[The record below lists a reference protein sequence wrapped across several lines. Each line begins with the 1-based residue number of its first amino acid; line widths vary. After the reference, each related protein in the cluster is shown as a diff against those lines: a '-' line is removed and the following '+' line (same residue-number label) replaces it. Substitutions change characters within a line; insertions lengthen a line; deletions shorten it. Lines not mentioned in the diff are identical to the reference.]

1 MNYDIKIKSNN
12 KNASAIE
19 LDRIS
24 SIAHDTKEIATKALM
39 LRIHGTSDLKPHAK
53 LKNSLDIHLP
63 KLSSSKSGTE
73 MILDCASFEK
83 NIELLQLEF
92 FDSKEEIFKLTPMAL
107 VIQSFR
113 SALIETEDK
122 EYLDRHLL
130 KSLLKFKNNFI
141 DSDEVFYFSNR
152 GTIAEIEIKKSDF
165 KKIEMLEEKIPEP
178 KKSIVNG
185 KLDEMRMS
193 KCRIGL
199 LTADGLV
206 SIIASDKSMMERL
219 ITFMGKEITVS
230 GMSHYKTNGQLSYI
244 EIIEF
249 FEANKSD
256 VHFSKKPKAMSLEQQ
271 VLFSLKNGK
280 KKNPL
285 KSLIGKWSGDETD
298 EEFEKLLKDLD

>member
-24 SIAHDTKEIATKALM
+24 SIAHDTKDIATKALM
-39 LRIHGTSDLKPHAK
+39 LRIHGASDIKPNAK

-63 KLSSSKSGTE
+63 KLSSSKNGTE

-83 NIELLQLEF
+83 SIKLLQLELF
-92 FDSKEEIFKLTPMAL
+92 ESKEELFKLTPMAL
-107 VIQSFR
+107 VIQCFR

-122 EYLDRHLL
+122 EYLDRPLL
-130 KSLLKFKNNFI
+130 KSLLKFKNNF

-152 GTIAEIEIKKSDF
+152 GTIPEIEITKSDF
-165 KKIEMLEEKIPEP
+165 KKIEILEEKIPEP

-185 KLDEMRMS
+185 KLDEMKMS
-193 KCRIGL
+193 KFRIGL

-206 SIIASDKSMMERL
+206 SIIASDKSTMERL
-219 ITFMGKEITVS
+219 ITFMGKDITVI
-230 GMSHYKTNGQLSYI
+230 GMSHYKTNGQLSHI

-249 FEANKSD
+249 FEANKND

-271 VLFSLKNGK
+271 VLFNLKNGK

-285 KSLIGKWSGDETD
+285 KNLIGKWPGDETD